1 MAQTHSREELASQ
14 LKAITQNEGN
24 SREVRLLAESA
35 LWILSELGQVK
46 NVSNSALNMAQTSG
60 NKAGPARHL

>member
-14 LKAITQNEGN
+14 LKAVTHNESS
-24 SREVRLLAESA
+24 SREVRLLAESV

-46 NVSNSALNMAQTSG
+46 AMSSNALNMAQTVG
-60 NKAGPARHL
+60 NKAALAK